1 MKAKASIILIIMAVI
16 GGCAQESTERTWNV
30 ADVVTRDIV
39 VAVQAA
45 GIIEPVTTV
54 ELKSKASGEVL
65 EMAAE
70 TGSVVNA
77 DDLLVQIDKR
87 TPRNALSQA
96 VAELEAAR
104 ARRDIAKT
112 QRDRAE
118 SLFKSRTLNE
128 VDFEQSILEYANAK
142 AEVVRSE
149 VAVEN
154 ARIALD
160 DTEVRAPIKGT
171 VISRTVE
178 VGQVISSPTQDV
190 GGGTVLL
197 TMADLRSVQ
206 VRALV
211 DETDIGKILPGQAA
225 RVTVAAYPNQPFAG
239 TVLKVEPKA
248 EDEEAVTLFA
258 VIITIDNESRL
269 LKPGMNAEVHV
280 DIASRYG
287 VPAVPTIALRTPRDI
302 SAAAMFMDMDESVI
316 REQLRSSGMDV
327 PDMVSGASEAAGS
340 GGDGAAAENQA
351 GGRPTTARPEGA
363 ARQESAAR
371 PEGARRPSGTRT
383 GRPPATQGPT
393 GQGYQFGG
401 TYWLFVLQDGE
412 PVARNIVAGL
422 TDLDYSEVVSGVTD
436 GDQILLLPSS
446 DLIMSQD
453 RFKKWMGGAI
463 GMPGMRSRN

>member
-1 MKAKASIILIIMAVI
+1 MKAKASIILVIMAMI

-77 DDLLVQIDKR
+77 NDLLVQIDKR

-211 DETDIGKILPGQAA
+211 DETDIGKILPGQNA

-287 VPAVPTIALRTPRDI
+287 VAAVPTIALRTPRDI

-327 PDMVSGASEAAGS
+327 PDMVSGASEAAGA
-340 GGDGAAAENQA
+340 GAAENQA
-351 GGRPTTARPEGA
+351 GGRPATTRPARPEGA
-363 ARQESAAR
+363 RPEGAR

-383 GRPPATQGPT
+383 GRPAAAQGPT

-412 PVARNIVAGL
+412 PVAKNIVAGL